1 MRFTKGK
8 NFKNKREEQK
18 CLDMVKK
25 DIINKKREKEKNR
38 VEDFLEI
45 VLPLIKENVENIRE
59 DVVGIQSALEMT
71 SYYTKER
78 SSKNYAKVQKSF
90 IKVLCAIDEFLNVNT
105 SKIQS
110 YDALADKIVFPFID
124 IHSEVESFLFLN
136 RRAFLN
142 ENIYGDTADDM
153 CYICEELEK
162 MAGDWLSVNFLTMTN
177 DTRFSSTYQTPY
189 YDAKELDLNGLK
201 TDKNGNKILP
211 KGYITYSVH
220 KGIVL
225 VNDENDYTL
234 LDKEVVLIQ
243 KDELL
248 YEQNMDNSTEFNR

>member
-25 DIINKKREKEKNR
+25 DIVDKKREKEKNR

-59 DVVGIQSALEMT
+59 DVVGIQSALEMA

-90 IKVLCAIDEFLNVNT
+90 GKVLCAIDEFLNVNT

-162 MAGDWLSVNFLTMTN
+162 MAGDWLSVNFLTVTN
-177 DTRFSSTYQTPY
+177 DSVYSSTYQTPY

-225 VNDENDYTL
+225 VKDENDYTL

-248 YEQNMDNSTEFNR
+248 YEQNMDNTTEFNR

>member
-90 IKVLCAIDEFLNVNT
+90 GKVLCAIDEFLDVNT

-136 RRAFLN
+136 RRTFLN

-162 MAGDWLSVNFLTMTN
+162 MM
-177 DTRFSSTYQTPY
+177 SS
-189 YDAKELDLNGLK
+189 
-201 TDKNGNKILP
+201 
-211 KGYITYSVH
+211 
-220 KGIVL
+220 
-225 VNDENDYTL
+225 
-234 LDKEVVLIQ
+234 
-243 KDELL
+243 
-248 YEQNMDNSTEFNR
+248 R